1 MSLFVHGPDRSAAR
15 RNLWGTSRTAH
26 SSGVLRSTILR
37 LDVTGNLVLVRGG
50 VDGFGVEG

>member
-15 RNLWGTSRTAH
+15 RDLWGNSRTAH

-37 LDVTGNLVLVRGG
+37 LDIIGNLVLVRGG
-50 VDGFGVEG
+50 VECFGVDG